1 MINKKT
7 SVLLCAVLFAG
18 CAALCADVSSEFKAS
33 KGASVPKDWT
43 LVQADAYAAPV
54 ETRILPTGDWGEN
67 RFFVKAAAD
76 KPCRFVFNKVQSFS
90 ANREIEVAVEA
101 SGTGSIVVGYQLLD
115 ANKVV
120 CKESSRTCTLRG
132 PHDSE
137 DFELK
142 EIFQASDQ
150 ANLKAVPKYIRMF
163 FEVTKGSQATFEEAE
178 LDVDRL
184 GGWWPF

>member
-7 SVLLCAVLFAG
+7 SIVLCAVLLAG
-18 CAALCADVSSEFKAS
+18 CAVLHADVSSDFKAA
-33 KGASVPKDWT
+33 KGASVPKEWT
-43 LVQADAYAAPV
+43 LVQSEAYAAPV
-54 ETRILPTGDWGEN
+54 ETKILPTDDWGEN
-67 RFFVKAAAD
+67 RFFVKAAVD
-76 KPCRFVFNKVQSFS
+76 KPCRFVFNKMQSFS

-142 EIFQASDQ
+142 EIFQTSDQ
-150 ANLKAVPKYIRMF
+150 ANLKAVPEYIRMF
-163 FEVTKGSQATFEEAE
+163 FEVTKGSQATLEEAE

-184 GGWWPF
+184 GGWWRF